1 MKLNR
6 RVTIDN
12 LHLTINRLIYKVGI
26 VSYKRGQS
34 IVELVIGLGVVI
46 ILAMS
51 LVGTNLI
58 TQKTSRSAQNEVQ
71 ATKFAQQG
79 TEEIRIIRDQNGYTT
94 IPTSPTGCYKITKG
108 NIQNPATWSLTTTDC
123 ITGGELIQ
131 SNSSETAFT
140 RVVKSADSGTN
151 RKIITVTVSWNESGN
166 KRSVKNETFLTSWCT
181 GAITPGSPCP
191 TP

>member
-1 MKLNR
+1 MKLNH

-12 LHLTINRLIYKVGI
+12 LHLTTNRKN
-26 VSYKRGQS
+26 GQS
-34 IVELVIGLGVVI
+34 IIELIIGLGIVI

-71 ATKFAQQG
+71 ATKLAQQG
-79 TEEIRIIRDQNGYTT
+79 TEEVRVIRDQNGYNA
-94 IPTSPTGCYKITKG
+94 ILTGATCYKIIKS
-108 NIQNPATWSLTTTDC
+108 NINDPATWSLTAETDC
-123 ITGGELIQ
+123 INGGESIQ
-131 SNSSETAFT
+131 VNPSETAFK
-140 RVVKSADSGTN
+140 RLVNSATSGTN

-166 KRSVKNETFLTSWCT
+166 KRSVKNETFLTSWCG
-181 GAITPGSPCP
+181 GAIAPGSPCP